1 MYLIKPLGGMR
12 IKKKVKWIISIIVV
26 ALVGLLIFDKVT
38 KNTSEAKSDSS
49 EKITVVAATSGSP
62 KPFTYE
68 EDGEL
73 TGQNI
78 ELIKAV
84 FEKLPQYKL
93 KIVKVEFSSIF
104 SGLTSGRYQI
114 AVNNLAKNAEREK
127 NYLFTD
133 PIFKNSYV
141 VIFKNGSDK
150 AKTADEW
157 SDLAGLSTVG
167 SSGVNSTTAIEEYN
181 KANPDNTIELN
192 YSSEDLKSQL
202 EGVESGKYDF
212 LVMDKPMFE
221 YYQKE
226 YSLDL
231 TGKTISGDLS
241 TALMSEPYSYFVVG
255 KEETQLAEDI
265 NAALKEVVEDGT
277 SKQINEKYFDE
288 DYSPTYDD

>member
-1 MYLIKPLGGMR
+1 M
-12 IKKKVKWIISIIVV
+12 KKKVKWIISIIVV

-49 EKITVVAATSGSP
+49 EKITVVAATSSSP

-241 TALMSEPYSYFVVG
+241 TALMCEPYSYFVVG

>member
-1 MYLIKPLGGMR
+1 M
-12 IKKKVKWIISIIVV
+12 KKKVKWIISIIVV

-38 KNTSEAKSDSS
+38 KNTSEAKSDFS

-150 AKTADEW
+150 AQTADEW

>member
-1 MYLIKPLGGMR
+1 MR
-12 IKKKVKWIISIIVV
+12 MKKKVKWIISIIVV

-202 EGVESGKYDF
+202 EGVKSGKYDF

>member
-1 MYLIKPLGGMR
+1 M
-12 IKKKVKWIISIIVV
+12 KKKVKWIVSIIVV

>member
-1 MYLIKPLGGMR
+1 M
-12 IKKKVKWIISIIVV
+12 
-26 ALVGLLIFDKVT
+26 IFDKVT

-84 FEKLPQYKL
+84 FKKLPQYKL

-141 VIFKNGSDK
+141 AIFKNGSDK

-181 KANPDNTIELN
+181 KSNPDNTIELN

-265 NAALKEVVEDGT
+265 NAALKEVVEEGI

>member
-1 MYLIKPLGGMR
+1 MR
-12 IKKKVKWIISIIVV
+12 MKKKVKWIISIIVV

-127 NYLFTD
+127 KYLFTD

>member
-1 MYLIKPLGGMR
+1 MKM
-12 IKKKVKWIISIIVV
+12 KKKVKWIISIIVV

-84 FEKLPQYKL
+84 FEKLSQYKL

>member
-1 MYLIKPLGGMR
+1 M
-12 IKKKVKWIISIIVV
+12 KKKVKWIISIIVV

-49 EKITVVAATSGSP
+49 EKITVVAVTSGSP

-93 KIVKVEFSSIF
+93 KIVKVEFSSMF

>member
-1 MYLIKPLGGMR
+1 MR
-12 IKKKVKWIISIIVV
+12 MKKKVKWIISIIVV

-49 EKITVVAATSGSP
+49 EKITVVAATSSSP

>member
-1 MYLIKPLGGMR
+1 M
-12 IKKKVKWIISIIVV
+12 KKKVKWIISIIVV

-49 EKITVVAATSGSP
+49 EKITVVAATSSSP

>member
-1 MYLIKPLGGMR
+1 M
-12 IKKKVKWIISIIVV
+12 KKKVKWIISIIVV

-114 AVNNLAKNAEREK
+114 AVNNLAKNTEREK

>member
-1 MYLIKPLGGMR
+1 M
-12 IKKKVKWIISIIVV
+12 KKKVKWIISIIVV
-26 ALVGLLIFDKVT
+26 VLVGLLIFDKVT

-157 SDLAGLSTVG
+157 SGSDLAGLSTVG

>member
-1 MYLIKPLGGMR
+1 M
-12 IKKKVKWIISIIVV
+12 KKKVKWIISIIVV

>member
-1 MYLIKPLGGMR
+1 MR
-12 IKKKVKWIISIIVV
+12 MKKKVKWIISIIVV

-49 EKITVVAATSGSP
+49 EKITVVAVTSGSP

-93 KIVKVEFSSIF
+93 KIVKVEFSSMF

>member
-1 MYLIKPLGGMR
+1 M
-12 IKKKVKWIISIIVV
+12 KKKVKWIISIIVV

-133 PIFKNSYV
+133 PIFKNSCV

>member
-1 MYLIKPLGGMR
+1 M
-12 IKKKVKWIISIIVV
+12 KKKVKWIISIIVV

-62 KPFTYE
+62 NPFTYE

-93 KIVKVEFSSIF
+93 KVVKVEFSSIF

>member
-1 MYLIKPLGGMR
+1 M
-12 IKKKVKWIISIIVV
+12 KKKVKWIISIIVV

-127 NYLFTD
+127 KYLFTD

>member
-1 MYLIKPLGGMR
+1 M
-12 IKKKVKWIISIIVV
+12 KKKVKWIISIIVV
-26 ALVGLLIFDKVT
+26 VLVGLLIFDKVT

-150 AKTADEW
+150 AKTADKW

>member
-1 MYLIKPLGGMR
+1 M
-12 IKKKVKWIISIIVV
+12 ISIIVV

-84 FEKLPQYKL
+84 FKKLPQYKL

-141 VIFKNGSDK
+141 AIFKNGSDK

-181 KANPDNTIELN
+181 KANPDNTIKLN

>member
-1 MYLIKPLGGMR
+1 MR
-12 IKKKVKWIISIIVV
+12 MKKKLKWIISIIVV

-150 AKTADEW
+150 AQTADEW

>member
-1 MYLIKPLGGMR
+1 M
-12 IKKKVKWIISIIVV
+12 KKKVKWIISIIVV

-150 AKTADEW
+150 AQTADEW

-265 NAALKEVVEDGT
+265 NAALKEVVEDGI

>member
-1 MYLIKPLGGMR
+1 M
-12 IKKKVKWIISIIVV
+12 KKKVKWIISIIVV

-202 EGVESGKYDF
+202 EGVKSGKYDF

>member
-1 MYLIKPLGGMR
+1 M
-12 IKKKVKWIISIIVV
+12 KKKVKWIISIIVV

-62 KPFTYE
+62 NPFTYE

-114 AVNNLAKNAEREK
+114 SVNNLAKNAEREK

>member
-1 MYLIKPLGGMR
+1 MR
-12 IKKKVKWIISIIVV
+12 MKKKVKWIISIIVV

>member
-1 MYLIKPLGGMR
+1 M
-12 IKKKVKWIISIIVV
+12 KKKVKWIISIIVV

-93 KIVKVEFSSIF
+93 KIVKVEFSSMF

-181 KANPDNTIELN
+181 KVNPDNTIELN

>member
-1 MYLIKPLGGMR
+1 M
-12 IKKKVKWIISIIVV
+12 KKKVKWIISIIVV

-38 KNTSEAKSDSS
+38 INTSEAKSGSS

-127 NYLFTD
+127 IIFLQIQFLKILTSLFLKT
-133 PIFKNSYV
+133 V
-141 VIFKNGSDK
+141 VIKPKQLMNG
-150 AKTADEW
+150 
-157 SDLAGLSTVG
+157 
-167 SSGVNSTTAIEEYN
+167 
-181 KANPDNTIELN
+181 
-192 YSSEDLKSQL
+192 
-202 EGVESGKYDF
+202 
-212 LVMDKPMFE
+212 
-221 YYQKE
+221 
-226 YSLDL
+226 
-231 TGKTISGDLS
+231 
-241 TALMSEPYSYFVVG
+241 
-255 KEETQLAEDI
+255 
-265 NAALKEVVEDGT
+265 
-277 SKQINEKYFDE
+277 QI
-288 DYSPTYDD
+288 

>member
-1 MYLIKPLGGMR
+1 MR
-12 IKKKVKWIISIIVV
+12 MKKKVKWIISIIVV

-84 FEKLPQYKL
+84 FEKLPHYKL

-150 AKTADEW
+150 AQTADEW

>member
-1 MYLIKPLGGMR
+1 MR
-12 IKKKVKWIISIIVV
+12 MKKKLKWIISIIVV

-84 FEKLPQYKL
+84 FKKLPQYKL

-141 VIFKNGSDK
+141 AIFKNGSDK

-181 KANPDNTIELN
+181 KANPDNTIKLN

>member
-1 MYLIKPLGGMR
+1 M
-12 IKKKVKWIISIIVV
+12 KKKVKWIISIIVV

-62 KPFTYE
+62 NPFTYE

>member
-1 MYLIKPLGGMR
+1 M
-12 IKKKVKWIISIIVV
+12 KKKVKYIISIIVV

-68 EDGEL
+68 EDGKL

-84 FEKLPQYKL
+84 FKKLPQYKL

-181 KANPDNTIELN
+181 KANPDNTIKLN

-231 TGKTISGDLS
+231 TGKTISGNLS

-265 NAALKEVVEDGT
+265 NAALKEVIKDGT

>member
-1 MYLIKPLGGMR
+1 M
-12 IKKKVKWIISIIVV
+12 KKKVKWIISIIVV

-38 KNTSEAKSDSS
+38 KNTSEAKSGSS

-150 AKTADEW
+150 AQTADEW

>member
-1 MYLIKPLGGMR
+1 M
-12 IKKKVKWIISIIVV
+12 KKKVKWIISIIVV

-265 NAALKEVVEDGT
+265 NATLKEVVEDGT

>member
-1 MYLIKPLGGMR
+1 M
-12 IKKKVKWIISIIVV
+12 KKKLKWIISIIVV

-84 FEKLPQYKL
+84 FKKLPQYKL

-141 VIFKNGSDK
+141 AIFKNGSDK

-181 KANPDNTIELN
+181 KANPDNTIKLN

-265 NAALKEVVEDGT
+265 NAALKEVVENGT

>member
-1 MYLIKPLGGMR
+1 M
-12 IKKKVKWIISIIVV
+12 KKKVKWIISIIVV

-38 KNTSEAKSDSS
+38 KNISEAKSDSS

>member
-1 MYLIKPLGGMR
+1 M
-12 IKKKVKWIISIIVV
+12 KKKVKWIISIIVV

-150 AKTADEW
+150 AQTADEW